1 MGALLLYILKSTICL
16 ILFYLGFKALL
27 SNDTFFRFNRWVL
40 LGGIGICMLLPVIKI
55 QTSEPLL
62 IQQPIIHLEKMI
74 AGEETVAIH
83 LPDNNS
89 GVDIT
94 PVTGPARMIDWGQI
108 IALLYWAGVVFCLM
122 TTLLSFRK
130 MFVLIRSGRK
140 LQQGRYTLIIVPS
153 CVSPFSWGRYIILSE
168 EDYEK
173 YPDEILTHEMM
184 HLKSHHS
191 IDLLFMECILWL
203 HWFNPAIWLLKRELK
218 DIHEYQADKGVL
230 TLGIDATKYQLLLV
244 KKAVGSSL
252 YTLANSFNH
261 SKIKKRITM
270 MLKGKSNNWA
280 RLKLLLLVPVGLIVL
295 NAFARPEV
303 NRQLETLVQSKDKE
317 TPPEE
322 QQDMRRFFK
331 MELEKYMRE
340 KMGITTPSD
349 EDKNNFLEKETNKQM
364 LLVNALGQI
373 LLNNKFTSYGDL
385 PEKLK
390 HIFETPS
397 ARAGKPVAFYSMID
411 RGVPSKA
418 LANILSIVNRAF
430 LKQQEKSGTSNVP
443 ILFYEDNA
451 HDKGQNGK
459 KYWINPN
466 YVYFSFN
473 GKKLSIEEFILLKEQ
488 AVRGATNRSEL
499 NDAKGEVIEVIPYF
513 KRKDG
518 NVVPNDAFYFELAAK
533 LDDSLTMS
541 SLDLHTEVQDDIST
555 DYPVLISY
563 RTASFESGVYEATL
577 SKKMENVKATAERIS
592 KGKEK
597 VEELTVLP
605 ANKDVPLSY
614 LEAVKQVLE
623 EKGLSCVIKNKV
635 PDGVK

>member
-40 LGGIGICMLLPVIKI
+40 LVGIATCMLLPAIKI

-74 AGEETVAIH
+74 AGEETVVTY
-83 LPDNNS
+83 LSDNNPE
-89 GVDIT
+89 VDMIPVVT
-94 PVTGPARMIDWGQI
+94 PAKMIDWGQI
-108 IALLYWAGVVFCLM
+108 IALLYWAGFIFCLM

-140 LQQGRYTLIIVPS
+140 LQQGRYTLILVPS

-173 YPDEILTHEMM
+173 HPDEILTHEMM

-230 TLGIDATKYQLLLV
+230 TQGVNATKYQLLLV

-322 QQDMRRFFK
+322 QQDMKSFFK
-331 MELEKYMRE
+331 TELDSYMKKVE
-340 KMGITTPSD
+340 PQTAFEPD
-349 EDKNNFLEKETNKQM
+349 EIIAFMKKNTEPKDLFI
-364 LLVNALGQI
+364 NAKGDV
-373 LLNNKFTSYGDL
+373 LLNNDFANYKEKEQFLGKLQDL
-385 PEKLK
+385 FEKSK
-390 HIFETPS
+390 
-397 ARAGKPVAFYSMID
+397 KPVS
-411 RGVPSKA
+411 
-418 LANILSIVNRAF
+418 
-430 LKQQEKSGTSNVP
+430 
-443 ILFYEDNA
+443 
-451 HDKGQNGK
+451 
-459 KYWINPN
+459 
-466 YVYFSFN
+466 
-473 GKKLSIEEFILLKEQ
+473 
-488 AVRGATNRSEL
+488 
-499 NDAKGEVIEVIPYF
+499 
-513 KRKDG
+513 
-518 NVVPNDAFYFELAAK
+518 FYFLIDINTPEEATEAVLHLVKEAFDKRQKVVGADKAPFLLFEDARNNKNFPGKGREKKQDVAYYTVDGKQVSPKAYEELKKNFKQIKPRKSDLVDIKGKVVEIHTYMK
-533 LDDSLTMS
+533 LEDGSTIPSPALYAEISEDDGTA
-541 SLDLHTEVQDDIST
+541 
-555 DYPVLISY
+555 YPVLISY

-592 KGKEK
+592 KEKEK

-623 EKGLSCVIKNKV
+623 GKGLSCTIKNKV
-635 PDGVK
+635 PDGIK

>member
-40 LGGIGICMLLPVIKI
+40 LVGIATCMLLPAIKI

-74 AGEETVAIH
+74 AGEETVVTY
-83 LPDNNS
+83 LSDNNPE
-89 GVDIT
+89 VDRT
-94 PVTGPARMIDWGQI
+94 PVATPAKMIDWGQI
-108 IALLYWAGVVFCLM
+108 IALLYWAGFIFCLL

-140 LQQGRYTLIIVPS
+140 LQQGRYTLILVPS

-230 TLGIDATKYQLLLV
+230 TQGIDATKYQLLLV

-322 QQDMRRFFK
+322 QQDMKSFFK
-331 MELEKYMRE
+331 TELDSYMKKVE
-340 KMGITTPSD
+340 PQTAFEPNEIIAFMK
-349 EDKNNFLEKETNKQM
+349 KNTEPKDLFI
-364 LLVNALGQI
+364 NAKGDV
-373 LLNNKFTSYGDL
+373 LLNNDFANYKEKEQFLGKLQDLFEKSKKPVSFYFLIDINTPEEATEAVLHLVKEAFDKRQKVVGADKAPFLLFEDARNNKNFPRKVSMAQSSKKGTVYIIQNKKVVGVINGDVADYKL
-385 PEKLK
+385 PDFSKDMVT
-390 HIFETPS
+390 IQP
-397 ARAGKPVAFYSMID
+397 AGKDVSSSRLNSVKDMIEKNGFSCQINTSVFKNGD
-411 RGVPSKA
+411 A
-418 LANILSIVNRAF
+418 LPPPPPPAPDVYVTFNY
-430 LKQQEKSGTSNVP
+430 K
-443 ILFYEDNA
+443 
-451 HDKGQNGK
+451 NGK
-459 KYWINPN
+459 KEQGLI
-466 YVYFSFN
+466 VYERYLKNTNEIDKRFN
-473 GKKLSIEEFILLKEQ
+473 SIY
-488 AVRGATNRSEL
+488 N
-499 NDAKGEVIEVIPYF
+499 
-513 KRKDG
+513 
-518 NVVPNDAFYFELAAK
+518 
-533 LDDSLTMS
+533 
-541 SLDLHTEVQDDIST
+541 DDISSVT
-555 DYPVLISY
+555 I
-563 RTASFESGVYEATL
+563 TVY
-577 SKKMENVKATAERIS
+577 KKA
-592 KGKEK
+592 
-597 VEELTVLP
+597 
-605 ANKDVPLSY
+605 
-614 LEAVKQVLE
+614 
-623 EKGLSCVIKNKV
+623 
-635 PDGVK
+635 PDGMLDGVEKYLKDKIKYDVEYIVKRE

>member
-40 LGGIGICMLLPVIKI
+40 LVGIATCMLLPAIKI

-74 AGEETVAIH
+74 AGEETVVTY
-83 LPDNNS
+83 LSDNNPE
-89 GVDIT
+89 VDMIPVVT
-94 PVTGPARMIDWGQI
+94 PAKMIDWGQI
-108 IALLYWAGVVFCLM
+108 IALLYWAGFIFCLM

-140 LQQGRYTLIIVPS
+140 LQQGRYTLILVPS

-173 YPDEILTHEMM
+173 HPDEILTHEMM

-230 TLGIDATKYQLLLV
+230 TQGIDATKYQLLLV

-322 QQDMRRFFK
+322 QQDMKSFFK
-331 MELEKYMRE
+331 TELDSYMKKVE
-340 KMGITTPSD
+340 PQTAFEPD
-349 EDKNNFLEKETNKQM
+349 EIIAFMKKNTEPKDLFI
-364 LLVNALGQI
+364 NAKGDV
-373 LLNNKFTSYGDL
+373 LLNNDFANYKEKEQFLGKLQDL
-385 PEKLK
+385 FEKSK
-390 HIFETPS
+390 
-397 ARAGKPVAFYSMID
+397 KPVS
-411 RGVPSKA
+411 
-418 LANILSIVNRAF
+418 
-430 LKQQEKSGTSNVP
+430 
-443 ILFYEDNA
+443 
-451 HDKGQNGK
+451 
-459 KYWINPN
+459 
-466 YVYFSFN
+466 
-473 GKKLSIEEFILLKEQ
+473 
-488 AVRGATNRSEL
+488 
-499 NDAKGEVIEVIPYF
+499 
-513 KRKDG
+513 
-518 NVVPNDAFYFELAAK
+518 FYFLIDINTPEEATEAVLHLVKEAFDKRQKVVGADKAPFLLFEDARNNKNFPGKGREKKQDVAYYTVDGKQVSPKAYEELKKNFKQIKPRKSDLVDIKGKVVEIHTYMK
-533 LDDSLTMS
+533 LEDGSTIPSPALYAEISEDDGTA
-541 SLDLHTEVQDDIST
+541 
-555 DYPVLISY
+555 YPVLISY

-592 KGKEK
+592 KEKEK

-623 EKGLSCVIKNKV
+623 GKGLSCTIKNKV
-635 PDGVK
+635 PGGIK

>member
-1 MGALLLYILKSTICL
+1 MGAVLLYILKSTICL

-40 LGGIGICMLLPVIKI
+40 LVGIATCMLLPAIKI

-74 AGEETVAIH
+74 AGEETVVTY
-83 LPDNNS
+83 LSDNNPE
-89 GVDIT
+89 VNMIPVVT
-94 PVTGPARMIDWGQI
+94 PAKMIDWGQI
-108 IALLYWAGVVFCLM
+108 IALLYWAGFIFCLM

-140 LQQGRYTLIIVPS
+140 LQQGRYTLILVPS

-230 TLGIDATKYQLLLV
+230 TQGVDATKYQLLLV

-322 QQDMRRFFK
+322 QQDMKSFFK
-331 MELEKYMRE
+331 MELDSYMKKVEPQTRFE
-340 KMGITTPSD
+340 PD
-349 EDKNNFLEKETNKQM
+349 EIIAFMKKNTEPKDLFI
-364 LLVNALGQI
+364 NAKGDV
-373 LLNNKFTSYGDL
+373 LLNNDFANYKEKEQFLGKLQDL
-385 PEKLK
+385 FEKSK
-390 HIFETPS
+390 
-397 ARAGKPVAFYSMID
+397 KPVSFYFLIDINTPEEATEAVLHLVKEAFD
-411 RGVPSKA
+411 KRQKVVGADKA
-418 LANILSIVNRAF
+418 PF
-430 LKQQEKSGTSNVP
+430 LLFEDARNNKNFPGKEQEKKQDVAYYTVDGKQVSPKAYEELKKNFKQIKPRKSDLVDIKGKVVEIHTYMKLEDGSTIP
-443 ILFYEDNA
+443 SPALYAEILE
-451 HDKGQNGK
+451 
-459 KYWINPN
+459 
-466 YVYFSFN
+466 
-473 GKKLSIEEFILLKEQ
+473 
-488 AVRGATNRSEL
+488 
-499 NDAKGEVIEVIPYF
+499 
-513 KRKDG
+513 
-518 NVVPNDAFYFELAAK
+518 
-533 LDDSLTMS
+533 DDSTA
-541 SLDLHTEVQDDIST
+541 
-555 DYPVLISY
+555 YPVLISY

>member
-40 LGGIGICMLLPVIKI
+40 LVGIATCMLLPAIKI

-74 AGEETVAIH
+74 AGEETVVTY
-83 LPDNNS
+83 LSDNNPE
-89 GVDIT
+89 VNMIPVVT
-94 PVTGPARMIDWGQI
+94 PAKMIDWGQI
-108 IALLYWAGVVFCLM
+108 IALLYWSGFIFCLM

-140 LQQGRYTLIIVPS
+140 LQQGRYTLILVPS

-173 YPDEILTHEMM
+173 HPDEILTHEMM

-230 TLGIDATKYQLLLV
+230 TQGVDATKYQLLLV

-322 QQDMRRFFK
+322 QQDMKSFFK
-331 MELEKYMRE
+331 TELDSYMKKVE
-340 KMGITTPSD
+340 PQTAFEPD
-349 EDKNNFLEKETNKQM
+349 EIIAFMKKNTEPKDLFI
-364 LLVNALGQI
+364 NAKGDV
-373 LLNNKFTSYGDL
+373 LLNNDFANYKEKEQFLGKLQDLFEKSKKPVSFYFLIDINTPEEATEAVLHLVKEAFDKRQKVVGADKAPFLLFEDARNNKNFPRKVSMAQSSKKGTVYIIQNKKVVGVINGDVADYKL
-385 PEKLK
+385 PDFSKDMVT
-390 HIFETPS
+390 IQP
-397 ARAGKPVAFYSMID
+397 AGKDVSSSRLNSVKDMIEKNGFSCQINTSVFKNGDALPPPPPPPSPDAYVAFNY
-411 RGVPSKA
+411 K
-418 LANILSIVNRAF
+418 
-430 LKQQEKSGTSNVP
+430 
-443 ILFYEDNA
+443 
-451 HDKGQNGK
+451 NG
-459 KYWINPN
+459 
-466 YVYFSFN
+466 
-473 GKKLSIEEFILLKEQ
+473 GKEQ
-488 AVRGATNRSEL
+488 GLIVYERYLKNTNEI
-499 NDAKGEVIEVIPYF
+499 D
-513 KRKDG
+513 KRF
-518 NVVPNDAFYFELAAK
+518 NSIYN
-533 LDDSLTMS
+533 
-541 SLDLHTEVQDDIST
+541 DDISSVT
-555 DYPVLISY
+555 I
-563 RTASFESGVYEATL
+563 TVY
-577 SKKMENVKATAERIS
+577 KKA
-592 KGKEK
+592 
-597 VEELTVLP
+597 
-605 ANKDVPLSY
+605 
-614 LEAVKQVLE
+614 
-623 EKGLSCVIKNKV
+623 
-635 PDGVK
+635 PDGMLDGVEKYLKDKIKYDVEYIVKRE

>member
-40 LGGIGICMLLPVIKI
+40 LVGIATCMLLPAIKI

-74 AGEETVAIH
+74 AGEETVVTY
-83 LPDNNS
+83 LSDNNPE
-89 GVDIT
+89 VNMIPVVT
-94 PVTGPARMIDWGQI
+94 PAKMIDWGQI
-108 IALLYWAGVVFCLM
+108 IALLYWAGFIFCLM

-140 LQQGRYTLIIVPS
+140 LQQGRYTLILVPS

-173 YPDEILTHEMM
+173 HPDEILTHEMM

-230 TLGIDATKYQLLLV
+230 TQGVDATKYQLLLV

-303 NRQLETLVQSKDKE
+303 SRQLETLVQSKDKE

-322 QQDMRRFFK
+322 QQDMKSFFK
-331 MELEKYMRE
+331 TELDSYMKKVE
-340 KMGITTPSD
+340 PQTAFEPD
-349 EDKNNFLEKETNKQM
+349 EIIAFMKKNTEPKDLFI
-364 LLVNALGQI
+364 NAKGDV
-373 LLNNKFTSYGDL
+373 LLNNDFANYKEKEQFLGKLQDLFEKSKKPVSFYFLIDINTPEEATEAVLHLVKEAFDKRQKVVGADKAPFLLFEDARNNKNFPRKVSMAQSSKKGTVYIIQNKKVVGVINGDVADYKL
-385 PEKLK
+385 PDFSKYMVT
-390 HIFETPS
+390 IQP
-397 ARAGKPVAFYSMID
+397 AGKDVSSSRLNSVKDMIEKNGFSCQINTSVFKNGDALPPPPPPPSPDAYVAFNY
-411 RGVPSKA
+411 K
-418 LANILSIVNRAF
+418 
-430 LKQQEKSGTSNVP
+430 
-443 ILFYEDNA
+443 
-451 HDKGQNGK
+451 NG
-459 KYWINPN
+459 
-466 YVYFSFN
+466 
-473 GKKLSIEEFILLKEQ
+473 GKEQ
-488 AVRGATNRSEL
+488 GLIVYERYLKNTNEI
-499 NDAKGEVIEVIPYF
+499 D
-513 KRKDG
+513 KRF
-518 NVVPNDAFYFELAAK
+518 NSIYN
-533 LDDSLTMS
+533 
-541 SLDLHTEVQDDIST
+541 DDISSVT
-555 DYPVLISY
+555 I
-563 RTASFESGVYEATL
+563 TVY
-577 SKKMENVKATAERIS
+577 KKA
-592 KGKEK
+592 
-597 VEELTVLP
+597 
-605 ANKDVPLSY
+605 
-614 LEAVKQVLE
+614 
-623 EKGLSCVIKNKV
+623 
-635 PDGVK
+635 PDGMLDGVEKYLKDKIKYDVEYIVKRE

>member
-1 MGALLLYILKSTICL
+1 
-16 ILFYLGFKALL
+16 
-27 SNDTFFRFNRWVL
+27 
-40 LGGIGICMLLPVIKI
+40 
-55 QTSEPLL
+55 
-62 IQQPIIHLEKMI
+62 
-74 AGEETVAIH
+74 
-83 LPDNNS
+83 
-89 GVDIT
+89 
-94 PVTGPARMIDWGQI
+94 
-108 IALLYWAGVVFCLM
+108 
-122 TTLLSFRK
+122 
-130 MFVLIRSGRK
+130 
-140 LQQGRYTLIIVPS
+140 
-153 CVSPFSWGRYIILSE
+153 
-168 EDYEK
+168 
-173 YPDEILTHEMM
+173 
-184 HLKSHHS
+184 
-191 IDLLFMECILWL
+191 
-203 HWFNPAIWLLKRELK
+203 
-218 DIHEYQADKGVL
+218 
-230 TLGIDATKYQLLLV
+230 
-244 KKAVGSSL
+244 
-252 YTLANSFNH
+252 
-261 SKIKKRITM
+261 M

>member
-40 LGGIGICMLLPVIKI
+40 LVGIATCMLLPAIKI

-74 AGEETVAIH
+74 AGEETVVTY
-83 LPDNNS
+83 LSDNNPE
-89 GVDIT
+89 VNMIPVVT
-94 PVTGPARMIDWGQI
+94 PAKMIDWGQI
-108 IALLYWAGVVFCLM
+108 IALLYWAGFIFCLM

-140 LQQGRYTLIIVPS
+140 LQQGRYTLILVPS

-173 YPDEILTHEMM
+173 HPDEILTHEMM

-230 TLGIDATKYQLLLV
+230 TQGVDATKYQLLLV

-295 NAFARPEV
+295 NAFARPEG

-322 QQDMRRFFK
+322 QQDMKSFFK
-331 MELEKYMRE
+331 TELDSYMKKVE
-340 KMGITTPSD
+340 PQTAFEPD
-349 EDKNNFLEKETNKQM
+349 EIIAFMKKNTEPKDLFI
-364 LLVNALGQI
+364 NAKGDV
-373 LLNNKFTSYGDL
+373 LLNNDFANYKEKEQFLGKLQDLFEKSKKPVSFYFLIDINTPEEATEAVLHLVKEAFDKRQKVVGADKAPFLLFEDARNNKNFPRKVSMAKKKKKGTVYIIQNKKVVGVINGDVADYKL
-385 PEKLK
+385 PDFSKDMVT
-390 HIFETPS
+390 IQP
-397 ARAGKPVAFYSMID
+397 AGKDVSSSRLNSVKDMIEKNGFSCQINTSVFKNGDALPPPPPPPSPDAYVAFNY
-411 RGVPSKA
+411 K
-418 LANILSIVNRAF
+418 
-430 LKQQEKSGTSNVP
+430 
-443 ILFYEDNA
+443 
-451 HDKGQNGK
+451 NG
-459 KYWINPN
+459 
-466 YVYFSFN
+466 
-473 GKKLSIEEFILLKEQ
+473 GKEQ
-488 AVRGATNRSEL
+488 GLIVYERYLKNTNEI
-499 NDAKGEVIEVIPYF
+499 D
-513 KRKDG
+513 KRF
-518 NVVPNDAFYFELAAK
+518 NSIYN
-533 LDDSLTMS
+533 
-541 SLDLHTEVQDDIST
+541 DDISSVT
-555 DYPVLISY
+555 I
-563 RTASFESGVYEATL
+563 TVY
-577 SKKMENVKATAERIS
+577 KKA
-592 KGKEK
+592 
-597 VEELTVLP
+597 
-605 ANKDVPLSY
+605 
-614 LEAVKQVLE
+614 
-623 EKGLSCVIKNKV
+623 
-635 PDGVK
+635 PDGMLDGVEKYLKDKIKYDVEYIVKRE

>member
-40 LGGIGICMLLPVIKI
+40 LVGIATCMLLPAIKI

-74 AGEETVAIH
+74 AGEETVVTY
-83 LPDNNS
+83 LSDNNPE
-89 GVDIT
+89 VNMIPVVT
-94 PVTGPARMIDWGQI
+94 PAKMIDWGQI
-108 IALLYWAGVVFCLM
+108 IALLYWAGFIFCLM

-140 LQQGRYTLIIVPS
+140 LQQGRYTLILVPS

-173 YPDEILTHEMM
+173 HPDEILTHEMM

-230 TLGIDATKYQLLLV
+230 TQGIDATKYQLLLV

-322 QQDMRRFFK
+322 QQDMKSFFK
-331 MELEKYMRE
+331 TELDSYMKKVE
-340 KMGITTPSD
+340 PQTAFEPD
-349 EDKNNFLEKETNKQM
+349 EIIAFMKKNTEPKDLFI
-364 LLVNALGQI
+364 NAKGDV
-373 LLNNKFTSYGDL
+373 LLNNDFANYKEKEQFLGKLQDL
-385 PEKLK
+385 FEKSK
-390 HIFETPS
+390 
-397 ARAGKPVAFYSMID
+397 KPVS
-411 RGVPSKA
+411 
-418 LANILSIVNRAF
+418 
-430 LKQQEKSGTSNVP
+430 
-443 ILFYEDNA
+443 
-451 HDKGQNGK
+451 
-459 KYWINPN
+459 
-466 YVYFSFN
+466 
-473 GKKLSIEEFILLKEQ
+473 
-488 AVRGATNRSEL
+488 
-499 NDAKGEVIEVIPYF
+499 
-513 KRKDG
+513 
-518 NVVPNDAFYFELAAK
+518 FYFLIDINTPEETTEAVLHLVKEAFDKRQKVVGADKAPFLLFEDARNNKNFPGKGREKKQDVAYYTVDGKQVSPKAYEELKKNFKQIKPRKSDLVDIKGKVVEIHTYMK
-533 LDDSLTMS
+533 LEDGSTIPSPALYAEISEDDGTA
-541 SLDLHTEVQDDIST
+541 
-555 DYPVLISY
+555 YPVLISY

-592 KGKEK
+592 KEKEK
-597 VEELTVLP
+597 VEVLTVLP

-623 EKGLSCVIKNKV
+623 GKGLSCTIKNKV
-635 PDGVK
+635 PGGIK

>member
-40 LGGIGICMLLPVIKI
+40 LVGIATCMLLPAIKI

-74 AGEETVAIH
+74 AGEETVVTY
-83 LPDNNS
+83 LSDNNPE
-89 GVDIT
+89 VNMIPVVT
-94 PVTGPARMIDWGQI
+94 PAKMIDWGQI
-108 IALLYWAGVVFCLM
+108 IALLYWAGFIFCLM

-140 LQQGRYTLIIVPS
+140 LQQGRYTLILVPS

-173 YPDEILTHEMM
+173 HPDEILTHEMM

-230 TLGIDATKYQLLLV
+230 TQGVDATKYQLLLV

-322 QQDMRRFFK
+322 QQDMKSFFK
-331 MELEKYMRE
+331 TELDSYMKKVE
-340 KMGITTPSD
+340 PQTAFEPD
-349 EDKNNFLEKETNKQM
+349 EIIAFMKKNTEPKDLFI
-364 LLVNALGQI
+364 NAKGDV
-373 LLNNKFTSYGDL
+373 LLNNDFANYKEKEQFLGKLQDLFEKSKKPVSFYFLIDINTPEEATEAVLHLVKEAFDKRQKVVGADKAPFLLFEDARNNKNFPRKVSMAQSSKKGTVYIIQNKKVVGVINGDVADYKL
-385 PEKLK
+385 PDFSKDMVT
-390 HIFETPS
+390 IQP
-397 ARAGKPVAFYSMID
+397 AGKDVSSSRLNSVKDMI
-411 RGVPSKA
+411 
-418 LANILSIVNRAF
+418 
-430 LKQQEKSGTSNVP
+430 EK
-443 ILFYEDNA
+443 
-451 HDKGQNGK
+451 NG
-459 KYWINPN
+459 
-466 YVYFSFN
+466 FSCQ
-473 GKKLSIEEFILLKEQ
+473 I
-488 AVRGATNRSEL
+488 NRSEERRV
-499 NDAKGEVIEVIPYF
+499 GERV
-513 KRKDG
+513 
-518 NVVPNDAFYFELAAK
+518 
-533 LDDSLTMS
+533 
-541 SLDLHTEVQDDIST
+541 
-555 DYPVLISY
+555 
-563 RTASFESGVYEATL
+563 
-577 SKKMENVKATAERIS
+577 
-592 KGKEK
+592 
-597 VEELTVLP
+597 
-605 ANKDVPLSY
+605 
-614 LEAVKQVLE
+614 
-623 EKGLSCVIKNKV
+623 
-635 PDGVK
+635 

>member
-40 LGGIGICMLLPVIKI
+40 LVGIATCMLLPAIKI

-74 AGEETVAIH
+74 AGEETVVTY
-83 LPDNNS
+83 LSDNNPE
-89 GVDIT
+89 VDMT
-94 PVTGPARMIDWGQI
+94 PVVTPAKMIDWGQI
-108 IALLYWAGVVFCLM
+108 IALLYWAGFIFCLM

-130 MFVLIRSGRK
+130 MFVLIWSGRK
-140 LQQGRYTLIIVPS
+140 LQQGRYTLILVPS

-173 YPDEILTHEMM
+173 HPDEILTHEMM

-230 TLGIDATKYQLLLV
+230 TQGVDATKYQLLLV

-252 YTLANSFNH
+252 YTLANSFNR

-322 QQDMRRFFK
+322 QQDMKSFFK
-331 MELEKYMRE
+331 TELDSYMKKVE
-340 KMGITTPSD
+340 PQTAFEPD
-349 EDKNNFLEKETNKQM
+349 EIIAFMKKNTEPKDLFI
-364 LLVNALGQI
+364 NAKGDV
-373 LLNNKFTSYGDL
+373 LLNNDFANYKEKEQFLGKLQDL
-385 PEKLK
+385 FEKSK
-390 HIFETPS
+390 
-397 ARAGKPVAFYSMID
+397 KPVS
-411 RGVPSKA
+411 
-418 LANILSIVNRAF
+418 
-430 LKQQEKSGTSNVP
+430 
-443 ILFYEDNA
+443 
-451 HDKGQNGK
+451 
-459 KYWINPN
+459 
-466 YVYFSFN
+466 
-473 GKKLSIEEFILLKEQ
+473 
-488 AVRGATNRSEL
+488 
-499 NDAKGEVIEVIPYF
+499 
-513 KRKDG
+513 
-518 NVVPNDAFYFELAAK
+518 FYFLIDINTPEEATEAVLHLVKEAFDKRQKVVGADKAPFLLFEDARNNKNFLGKGREKKQDVAYYTVDGKQVSPKAYEELKKNFKQIKPRKSDLVDIKGKVVEIHTYMK
-533 LDDSLTMS
+533 LEDGSTIPSPALYAEISEDDGTA
-541 SLDLHTEVQDDIST
+541 
-555 DYPVLISY
+555 YPVLISY

-592 KGKEK
+592 KEKEK
-597 VEELTVLP
+597 VEVLTVLP

-623 EKGLSCVIKNKV
+623 GKGLSCTIKNKV
-635 PDGVK
+635 PDGIK

>member
-40 LGGIGICMLLPVIKI
+40 LVGIATCMLLPAIKI

-74 AGEETVAIH
+74 AGEETVVTY
-83 LPDNNS
+83 LSDNNPE
-89 GVDIT
+89 VNMIPVVT
-94 PVTGPARMIDWGQI
+94 PAKMIDWGQI
-108 IALLYWAGVVFCLM
+108 IALLYWAGFIFCLM

-140 LQQGRYTLIIVPS
+140 LQQGRYTLILVPS

-230 TLGIDATKYQLLLV
+230 TLGVDATKYQLLLV

-322 QQDMRRFFK
+322 QQDMKSFFK
-331 MELEKYMRE
+331 TELDSYMKKVE
-340 KMGITTPSD
+340 PQTAFEPD
-349 EDKNNFLEKETNKQM
+349 EIIAFMKKNTEPKDLFI
-364 LLVNALGQI
+364 NAKGDV
-373 LLNNKFTSYGDL
+373 LLNNDFANYKEKEQFLGKLQDLFEKSKKPVSFYFLIDINTPEEATEAVLHLVKEAFDKRQKVVGADKAPFLLFEDARNNKNFPRKVSMAQSSKKGTVYIIQNKKVVGVINGDVADYKL
-385 PEKLK
+385 PDFSKDMVT
-390 HIFETPS
+390 IQP
-397 ARAGKPVAFYSMID
+397 AGKDVSSSRLNSVKDMIEKNGFSCQINTSVFKNGDALPPPPPPPPSPDAYVAFNY
-411 RGVPSKA
+411 K
-418 LANILSIVNRAF
+418 
-430 LKQQEKSGTSNVP
+430 
-443 ILFYEDNA
+443 
-451 HDKGQNGK
+451 NG
-459 KYWINPN
+459 
-466 YVYFSFN
+466 
-473 GKKLSIEEFILLKEQ
+473 GKEQ
-488 AVRGATNRSEL
+488 GLIVYERYLKNTNEI
-499 NDAKGEVIEVIPYF
+499 D
-513 KRKDG
+513 KRF
-518 NVVPNDAFYFELAAK
+518 NSIYN
-533 LDDSLTMS
+533 
-541 SLDLHTEVQDDIST
+541 DDISSVT
-555 DYPVLISY
+555 I
-563 RTASFESGVYEATL
+563 TVY
-577 SKKMENVKATAERIS
+577 KKA
-592 KGKEK
+592 
-597 VEELTVLP
+597 
-605 ANKDVPLSY
+605 
-614 LEAVKQVLE
+614 
-623 EKGLSCVIKNKV
+623 
-635 PDGVK
+635 PDGMLDGVEKYLKDKIKYDVEYIVKRE

>member
-40 LGGIGICMLLPVIKI
+40 LVGIATCMLLPAIKI

-74 AGEETVAIH
+74 AGEETVVTY
-83 LPDNNS
+83 LSDNNPE
-89 GVDIT
+89 VDRAPVAT
-94 PVTGPARMIDWGQI
+94 PAKMIDWGQI
-108 IALLYWAGVVFCLM
+108 IALLYWAGFIFCLM

-322 QQDMRRFFK
+322 QQDMKSFFK
-331 MELEKYMRE
+331 TELDSYMKKVEPQTRFE
-340 KMGITTPSD
+340 PD
-349 EDKNNFLEKETNKQM
+349 EIIAFMKKNTEPKDLFI
-364 LLVNALGQI
+364 NAKGDV
-373 LLNNKFTSYGDL
+373 LLNNDFANYKEKEQFLTKLQDL
-385 PEKLK
+385 FEKSK
-390 HIFETPS
+390 
-397 ARAGKPVAFYSMID
+397 KPVSFYFLIDINTPEEATEAVLHLVKEAFD
-411 RGVPSKA
+411 KRQKVVGVDKA
-418 LANILSIVNRAF
+418 PF
-430 LKQQEKSGTSNVP
+430 LLFEDARNNKNFPGKEQEKKQDVAYYTVDGKQVSPKAYEELKKNFKQIKPRKSDLVDIKGKVVEIHTYMKLEDGSTIP
-443 ILFYEDNA
+443 SPALYAEILE
-451 HDKGQNGK
+451 
-459 KYWINPN
+459 
-466 YVYFSFN
+466 
-473 GKKLSIEEFILLKEQ
+473 
-488 AVRGATNRSEL
+488 
-499 NDAKGEVIEVIPYF
+499 
-513 KRKDG
+513 
-518 NVVPNDAFYFELAAK
+518 
-533 LDDSLTMS
+533 DDSTA
-541 SLDLHTEVQDDIST
+541 
-555 DYPVLISY
+555 YPVLISY

>member
-40 LGGIGICMLLPVIKI
+40 LVGIATCMLLPAIKI

-74 AGEETVAIH
+74 AGEETVVTY
-83 LPDNNS
+83 LSDNNPE
-89 GVDIT
+89 VNMIPVVT
-94 PVTGPARMIDWGQI
+94 PAKMIDWGQI
-108 IALLYWAGVVFCLM
+108 IALLYWAGFIFCLM

-130 MFVLIRSGRK
+130 MFVLIWSGRK
-140 LQQGRYTLIIVPS
+140 LQQGRYTLILVPS

-173 YPDEILTHEMM
+173 HPDEILTHEMM

-230 TLGIDATKYQLLLV
+230 TQGVDATKYQLLLV

-295 NAFARPEV
+295 NALARPEV

-322 QQDMRRFFK
+322 QQDMKSFFK
-331 MELEKYMRE
+331 TELESYIKKVDPQTRFE
-340 KMGITTPSD
+340 PD
-349 EDKNNFLEKETNKQM
+349 EIIAFMKKNTEPKDLFI
-364 LLVNALGQI
+364 NAKGDV
-373 LLNNKFTSYGDL
+373 LLNNDFANYKEKEQFLGKLQDLFEKSKKPVSFYFLIDINTPEEATEAVLHLVKEAFDKRQKVVGADKAPFLLFEDARNNKNFPGKVSMAQSSKKGTVYIIQNKKVVGVINGDVADYKL
-385 PEKLK
+385 PDFSKDMVT
-390 HIFETPS
+390 IQP
-397 ARAGKPVAFYSMID
+397 AGKDVSSSRLNSVKDMIEKNGFSCQINTSVFKNGDALPPPPPPSPDAYVAFNY
-411 RGVPSKA
+411 K
-418 LANILSIVNRAF
+418 
-430 LKQQEKSGTSNVP
+430 
-443 ILFYEDNA
+443 
-451 HDKGQNGK
+451 NG
-459 KYWINPN
+459 
-466 YVYFSFN
+466 
-473 GKKLSIEEFILLKEQ
+473 GKEQ
-488 AVRGATNRSEL
+488 GLIVYERYLKNTNEI
-499 NDAKGEVIEVIPYF
+499 D
-513 KRKDG
+513 KRF
-518 NVVPNDAFYFELAAK
+518 NSIYN
-533 LDDSLTMS
+533 
-541 SLDLHTEVQDDIST
+541 DDISSVT
-555 DYPVLISY
+555 I
-563 RTASFESGVYEATL
+563 TVY
-577 SKKMENVKATAERIS
+577 KKA
-592 KGKEK
+592 
-597 VEELTVLP
+597 
-605 ANKDVPLSY
+605 
-614 LEAVKQVLE
+614 
-623 EKGLSCVIKNKV
+623 
-635 PDGVK
+635 PDGMLDGVEKYLKDKIKYDVEYIVKRE

>member
-40 LGGIGICMLLPVIKI
+40 LVGIATCMLLPAIKI

-74 AGEETVAIH
+74 AGEETVVTY
-83 LPDNNS
+83 LSDNNPE
-89 GVDIT
+89 VDMIPVVT
-94 PVTGPARMIDWGQI
+94 PAKMIDWGQI
-108 IALLYWAGVVFCLM
+108 IALLYWAGFIFCLM

-140 LQQGRYTLIIVPS
+140 LQQGRYTLILVPS

-191 IDLLFMECILWL
+191 IDLLFVECILWL

-230 TLGIDATKYQLLLV
+230 TQGVDATKYQLLLV

-261 SKIKKRITM
+261 SKLKKRITM

-322 QQDMRRFFK
+322 QQDMKSFFK
-331 MELEKYMRE
+331 TELDSYMKKVE
-340 KMGITTPSD
+340 PQTAFEPD
-349 EDKNNFLEKETNKQM
+349 EIIAFMKKNTEPKDLFI
-364 LLVNALGQI
+364 NAKGDV
-373 LLNNKFTSYGDL
+373 LLNNDFANYKEKEQFLGKLQDLFEKSKKPVSFYFLIDINTPEEATEAVLHLVKEAFDKRQKVVGADKAPFLLFEDARNNKNFPRKVSMAQSSKKGTVYIIQNKKVVGVINGDVADYKL
-385 PEKLK
+385 PDFSKDMVT
-390 HIFETPS
+390 IQP
-397 ARAGKPVAFYSMID
+397 AGKDVSSSRLNSVKDMIEKNGFSCQINTSVFKNGDALPPPPPPSPDAYVAFNY
-411 RGVPSKA
+411 K
-418 LANILSIVNRAF
+418 
-430 LKQQEKSGTSNVP
+430 
-443 ILFYEDNA
+443 
-451 HDKGQNGK
+451 NG
-459 KYWINPN
+459 
-466 YVYFSFN
+466 
-473 GKKLSIEEFILLKEQ
+473 GKEQ
-488 AVRGATNRSEL
+488 GLIVYERYLKNTNEI
-499 NDAKGEVIEVIPYF
+499 D
-513 KRKDG
+513 KRF
-518 NVVPNDAFYFELAAK
+518 NSIYN
-533 LDDSLTMS
+533 
-541 SLDLHTEVQDDIST
+541 DDISSVT
-555 DYPVLISY
+555 I
-563 RTASFESGVYEATL
+563 TVY
-577 SKKMENVKATAERIS
+577 KKA
-592 KGKEK
+592 
-597 VEELTVLP
+597 
-605 ANKDVPLSY
+605 
-614 LEAVKQVLE
+614 
-623 EKGLSCVIKNKV
+623 
-635 PDGVK
+635 PDGMLDGVEKYLKDKIKYDVEYIVKRE

>member
-40 LGGIGICMLLPVIKI
+40 LVGIATCMLLPAIKI

-74 AGEETVAIH
+74 AGEETVVTY
-83 LPDNNS
+83 LSDNNPE
-89 GVDIT
+89 VNMIPVVT
-94 PVTGPARMIDWGQI
+94 PAKMIDWGQI
-108 IALLYWAGVVFCLM
+108 IALLYWAGFIFCLM

-130 MFVLIRSGRK
+130 MFVLIRSSRK
-140 LQQGRYTLIIVPS
+140 LQQGRYTLILVPS

-173 YPDEILTHEMM
+173 HPDEILTHEMM

-191 IDLLFMECILWL
+191 IDLLFVECILWL

-230 TLGIDATKYQLLLV
+230 TQGVDATKYQLLLV

-322 QQDMRRFFK
+322 QQDMKSFFK
-331 MELEKYMRE
+331 TELESYIKKVDPQTRFE
-340 KMGITTPSD
+340 PD
-349 EDKNNFLEKETNKQM
+349 EIIAFMKKNTEPKDLFI
-364 LLVNALGQI
+364 NAKGDV
-373 LLNNKFTSYGDL
+373 LLNNDFANYKEKEQFLGKLQDLFEKSKKPVSFYFLIDINTPEEATEAVLHLVKEAFDKRQKVVGADKAPFLLFEDARNNKNFPGKVSMAQSSKKGTVYIIQNKKVVGVINGDVADYKL
-385 PEKLK
+385 PDFSKDMVT
-390 HIFETPS
+390 IQP
-397 ARAGKPVAFYSMID
+397 AGKDVSSSRLNSVKDMIEKNGFSCQINTSVFKNGDALPPPPPPPSPDAYVAFNY
-411 RGVPSKA
+411 K
-418 LANILSIVNRAF
+418 
-430 LKQQEKSGTSNVP
+430 
-443 ILFYEDNA
+443 
-451 HDKGQNGK
+451 NG
-459 KYWINPN
+459 
-466 YVYFSFN
+466 
-473 GKKLSIEEFILLKEQ
+473 GKEQ
-488 AVRGATNRSEL
+488 GLIVYERYLKNTNEI
-499 NDAKGEVIEVIPYF
+499 D
-513 KRKDG
+513 KRF
-518 NVVPNDAFYFELAAK
+518 NSIYN
-533 LDDSLTMS
+533 
-541 SLDLHTEVQDDIST
+541 DDISSVT
-555 DYPVLISY
+555 I
-563 RTASFESGVYEATL
+563 TVY
-577 SKKMENVKATAERIS
+577 KKA
-592 KGKEK
+592 
-597 VEELTVLP
+597 
-605 ANKDVPLSY
+605 
-614 LEAVKQVLE
+614 
-623 EKGLSCVIKNKV
+623 
-635 PDGVK
+635 PDGMLDGVEKYLKDKIKYDVEYIVKRE

>member
-40 LGGIGICMLLPVIKI
+40 LVGIATCMLLPAIKI

-74 AGEETVAIH
+74 AGEETVVTY
-83 LPDNNS
+83 LSDNNPE
-89 GVDIT
+89 VDRT
-94 PVTGPARMIDWGQI
+94 PVATPAKMIDWGQI
-108 IALLYWAGVVFCLM
+108 IALLYWAGFIFCLL

-140 LQQGRYTLIIVPS
+140 LQQGRYTLILVPS

-230 TLGIDATKYQLLLV
+230 TQGIDATKYQLLLV

-322 QQDMRRFFK
+322 QQDMKSFFK
-331 MELEKYMRE
+331 TELDSYMKKVE
-340 KMGITTPSD
+340 PQTAFEPD
-349 EDKNNFLEKETNKQM
+349 EIIAFMKKNTEPKDLFI
-364 LLVNALGQI
+364 NAKGDV
-373 LLNNKFTSYGDL
+373 LLNNDFANYKEKEQFLGKLQDLFEKSKKPVSFYFLIDINTPEEATEAVLHLVKEAFDKRQKVVGADKAPFLLFEDARNNKNFPRKVSMAQSSKKGTVYIIQNKKVVGVINGDVADYKL
-385 PEKLK
+385 PDFSKDMV
-390 HIFETPS
+390 IIQP
-397 ARAGKPVAFYSMID
+397 AGKDVSSSRLNSVKDMIEKNGFSCQINTSVFKNGD
-411 RGVPSKA
+411 A
-418 LANILSIVNRAF
+418 LPPPPPPAPDVYVTFNY
-430 LKQQEKSGTSNVP
+430 K
-443 ILFYEDNA
+443 
-451 HDKGQNGK
+451 NGK
-459 KYWINPN
+459 KEQGLI
-466 YVYFSFN
+466 VYERYLKNTNEIDKRFN
-473 GKKLSIEEFILLKEQ
+473 SIY
-488 AVRGATNRSEL
+488 N
-499 NDAKGEVIEVIPYF
+499 
-513 KRKDG
+513 
-518 NVVPNDAFYFELAAK
+518 
-533 LDDSLTMS
+533 
-541 SLDLHTEVQDDIST
+541 DDISSVT
-555 DYPVLISY
+555 I
-563 RTASFESGVYEATL
+563 TVY
-577 SKKMENVKATAERIS
+577 KKA
-592 KGKEK
+592 
-597 VEELTVLP
+597 
-605 ANKDVPLSY
+605 
-614 LEAVKQVLE
+614 
-623 EKGLSCVIKNKV
+623 
-635 PDGVK
+635 PDGMLDGVEKYLKDKIKYDVEYIVKRE

>member
-40 LGGIGICMLLPVIKI
+40 LVGIATCMLLPAIKI

-74 AGEETVAIH
+74 AGEETVVTY
-83 LPDNNS
+83 LSDNNPE
-89 GVDIT
+89 VNMIPVVT
-94 PVTGPARMIDWGQI
+94 PAKMIDWGQI
-108 IALLYWAGVVFCLM
+108 IALLYWAGFIFCLM

-140 LQQGRYTLIIVPS
+140 LQQGRYTLILVPS

-173 YPDEILTHEMM
+173 HPDEILTHEMM

-230 TLGIDATKYQLLLV
+230 TQGVDATKYQLLLV

-322 QQDMRRFFK
+322 QQDMKSFFK
-331 MELEKYMRE
+331 TELDSYMKKVE
-340 KMGITTPSD
+340 PQTAFEPD
-349 EDKNNFLEKETNKQM
+349 EIIAFMKKNTEPKDLFI
-364 LLVNALGQI
+364 NAKGDV
-373 LLNNKFTSYGDL
+373 LLNNDFANYKEKEQFLGKLQDLFEKSKKPVSFYFLIDINTPEEATEAVLHLVKEAFDKRQKVVGADKAPFLLFEDARNNKNFPRKVSMAQSSKKGTVYIIQNKKVVGVINGDVADYKL
-385 PEKLK
+385 PDFSKDMVT
-390 HIFETPS
+390 IQP
-397 ARAGKPVAFYSMID
+397 AGKDVSSSRLNSVKDMIEKNGFSCQINTSVFKNGDALPPPPPPSPDAYVAFNY
-411 RGVPSKA
+411 K
-418 LANILSIVNRAF
+418 
-430 LKQQEKSGTSNVP
+430 
-443 ILFYEDNA
+443 
-451 HDKGQNGK
+451 NG
-459 KYWINPN
+459 
-466 YVYFSFN
+466 
-473 GKKLSIEEFILLKEQ
+473 GKEQ
-488 AVRGATNRSEL
+488 GLIVYERYLKNTNEI
-499 NDAKGEVIEVIPYF
+499 D
-513 KRKDG
+513 KRF
-518 NVVPNDAFYFELAAK
+518 NSIYN
-533 LDDSLTMS
+533 
-541 SLDLHTEVQDDIST
+541 DDISSVT
-555 DYPVLISY
+555 I
-563 RTASFESGVYEATL
+563 TVY
-577 SKKMENVKATAERIS
+577 KKA
-592 KGKEK
+592 
-597 VEELTVLP
+597 
-605 ANKDVPLSY
+605 
-614 LEAVKQVLE
+614 
-623 EKGLSCVIKNKV
+623 
-635 PDGVK
+635 PDGMLDGVEKYLKDKIKYDVEYIVKRE

>member
-40 LGGIGICMLLPVIKI
+40 LVGIATCMLLPAIKI

-74 AGEETVAIH
+74 AGEETVVTY
-83 LPDNNS
+83 LSDNTPE
-89 GVDIT
+89 VDRT
-94 PVTGPARMIDWGQI
+94 PVVTPAKMIDWGQI
-108 IALLYWAGVVFCLM
+108 IALLYWAGFIFCLL

-153 CVSPFSWGRYIILSE
+153 CVSPFSWGRYIIISE

-230 TLGIDATKYQLLLV
+230 TQGVDATKYQLLLV

-280 RLKLLLLVPVGLIVL
+280 QLKLLLLVPVGLIVL

-322 QQDMRRFFK
+322 QQDMKSFFK
-331 MELEKYMRE
+331 TELDSYMKKVE
-340 KMGITTPSD
+340 PQTAFEPD
-349 EDKNNFLEKETNKQM
+349 EIIAFMKKNTEPKDLFI
-364 LLVNALGQI
+364 NAKGDV
-373 LLNNKFTSYGDL
+373 LLNNDFANYKEKEQFLGKLQDL
-385 PEKLK
+385 FEKSK
-390 HIFETPS
+390 
-397 ARAGKPVAFYSMID
+397 KPVSFYFLIDINTPEEATEAVLHLVKEAFD
-411 RGVPSKA
+411 KRQKVVGADKA
-418 LANILSIVNRAF
+418 PF
-430 LKQQEKSGTSNVP
+430 LLFEDARNNKNFPGKGQEKKQDVAYYTVDGKQVS
-443 ILFYEDNA
+443 LKAYEELKKNFKQIKPRKSDLV
-451 HDKGQNGK
+451 DIKGK
-459 KYWINPN
+459 VVEIHTYM
-466 YVYFSFN
+466 
-473 GKKLSIEEFILLKEQ
+473 KLEDGSTIPSPALYAEI
-488 AVRGATNRSEL
+488 SE
-499 NDAKGEVIEVIPYF
+499 
-513 KRKDG
+513 
-518 NVVPNDAFYFELAAK
+518 
-533 LDDSLTMS
+533 DDSTA
-541 SLDLHTEVQDDIST
+541 
-555 DYPVLISY
+555 YPVLISY

-623 EKGLSCVIKNKV
+623 GKGLSCTIKNKV
-635 PDGVK
+635 PDGIK

>member
-40 LGGIGICMLLPVIKI
+40 LVGIATCMLLPAIKI

-74 AGEETVAIH
+74 AGEETVVTY
-83 LPDNNS
+83 LSDNNPE
-89 GVDIT
+89 VNMIPVVT
-94 PVTGPARMIDWGQI
+94 PAKMIDWGQI
-108 IALLYWAGVVFCLM
+108 IALLYWAGFIFCLM

-140 LQQGRYTLIIVPS
+140 LQQGRYTLILVPS

-173 YPDEILTHEMM
+173 HPDEILTHEMM

-218 DIHEYQADKGVL
+218 DLHEYQADNGVL
-230 TLGIDATKYQLLLV
+230 TQGVDATKYQLLLV

-322 QQDMRRFFK
+322 QQDMKSFFK
-331 MELEKYMRE
+331 TELDSYMKKVE
-340 KMGITTPSD
+340 PQTAFEPD
-349 EDKNNFLEKETNKQM
+349 EIIAFMKKNTEPKDLFI
-364 LLVNALGQI
+364 NAKGDV
-373 LLNNKFTSYGDL
+373 LLNNDFANYKEKEQFLGKLQDLFEKSKKPVSFYFLIDINTPEEATEAVLHLVKEAFDKRQKVVGADKAPFLLFEDARNNKNFPRKVSMAQSSKKGTVYIIQNKKVVGVINGDVADYKL
-385 PEKLK
+385 PDFSKDMVT
-390 HIFETPS
+390 IQP
-397 ARAGKPVAFYSMID
+397 AGKDVSSSRLNSVKDMIEKNGFSCQINTSVFKNGDALPPPPPPPSPDAYVAFNY
-411 RGVPSKA
+411 K
-418 LANILSIVNRAF
+418 
-430 LKQQEKSGTSNVP
+430 
-443 ILFYEDNA
+443 
-451 HDKGQNGK
+451 NG
-459 KYWINPN
+459 
-466 YVYFSFN
+466 
-473 GKKLSIEEFILLKEQ
+473 GKEQ
-488 AVRGATNRSEL
+488 GLIVYERYLKNTNEI
-499 NDAKGEVIEVIPYF
+499 D
-513 KRKDG
+513 KRF
-518 NVVPNDAFYFELAAK
+518 NSIYN
-533 LDDSLTMS
+533 
-541 SLDLHTEVQDDIST
+541 DDISSVT
-555 DYPVLISY
+555 I
-563 RTASFESGVYEATL
+563 TVY
-577 SKKMENVKATAERIS
+577 KKA
-592 KGKEK
+592 
-597 VEELTVLP
+597 
-605 ANKDVPLSY
+605 
-614 LEAVKQVLE
+614 
-623 EKGLSCVIKNKV
+623 
-635 PDGVK
+635 PDGMLDGVEKYLKDKIKYDVEYIVKRE

>member
-40 LGGIGICMLLPVIKI
+40 LVGIATCMLLPAIKI

-74 AGEETVAIH
+74 AGEETVVTY
-83 LPDNNS
+83 LSDNNPE
-89 GVDIT
+89 VNMIPVVT
-94 PVTGPARMIDWGQI
+94 PAKMIDWGQI
-108 IALLYWAGVVFCLM
+108 IALLYWAGFIFCLM

-140 LQQGRYTLIIVPS
+140 LQQGRYTLILVPS

-173 YPDEILTHEMM
+173 HPDEILTHEMM

-230 TLGIDATKYQLLLV
+230 TQGVNATKYQLLLV

-322 QQDMRRFFK
+322 QQDMKSFFK
-331 MELEKYMRE
+331 TELDSYMKKVE
-340 KMGITTPSD
+340 PQTAFEPD
-349 EDKNNFLEKETNKQM
+349 EIIAFMKKNTEPKDLFI
-364 LLVNALGQI
+364 NAKGDV
-373 LLNNKFTSYGDL
+373 LLNNDFANYKEKEQFLGKLQDL
-385 PEKLK
+385 FEKSK
-390 HIFETPS
+390 
-397 ARAGKPVAFYSMID
+397 KPVS
-411 RGVPSKA
+411 
-418 LANILSIVNRAF
+418 
-430 LKQQEKSGTSNVP
+430 
-443 ILFYEDNA
+443 
-451 HDKGQNGK
+451 
-459 KYWINPN
+459 
-466 YVYFSFN
+466 
-473 GKKLSIEEFILLKEQ
+473 
-488 AVRGATNRSEL
+488 
-499 NDAKGEVIEVIPYF
+499 
-513 KRKDG
+513 
-518 NVVPNDAFYFELAAK
+518 FYFLIDINTPEEATEAVLHLVKEAFDKRQKVVGADKAPFLLFEDARNNKNFPGKGREKKQDVAYYTVDGKQVSPKAYEELKKNFKQIKPRKSDLVDIKGKVVEIHTYMK
-533 LDDSLTMS
+533 LEDGSTIPSPALYAEISEDDGTA
-541 SLDLHTEVQDDIST
+541 
-555 DYPVLISY
+555 YPVLISY

-592 KGKEK
+592 KEKEK

-623 EKGLSCVIKNKV
+623 GKGLSCTIKNKV
-635 PDGVK
+635 PDGIK

>member
-40 LGGIGICMLLPVIKI
+40 LVGIATCMLLPAIKI

-74 AGEETVAIH
+74 AGEETVVTY
-83 LPDNNS
+83 LSDNNPE
-89 GVDIT
+89 VNMIPVVT
-94 PVTGPARMIDWGQI
+94 PAKMIDWGQI
-108 IALLYWAGVVFCLM
+108 IALLYWAGFIFCLM

-140 LQQGRYTLIIVPS
+140 LQQGRYTLILVPS

-173 YPDEILTHEMM
+173 HPDEILTHEMM

-230 TLGIDATKYQLLLV
+230 TQGVDATKYQLLLV

-322 QQDMRRFFK
+322 QQDMKSFFK
-331 MELEKYMRE
+331 TELDSYIKKVEPQTAFE
-340 KMGITTPSD
+340 PD
-349 EDKNNFLEKETNKQM
+349 EIIAFMKKNTEPKDLFI
-364 LLVNALGQI
+364 NAKGDV
-373 LLNNKFTSYGDL
+373 LLNNDFANYKEKEQFLGKLQDLFEKSKKPVSFYFLIDINTPEEATEAVLHLVKEAFDKRQKVVGADKAPFLLFEDARNNKNFPRKVSMAQSSKKGTVYIIQNKKVVGVINGDVADYKL
-385 PEKLK
+385 PDFSKDMVT
-390 HIFETPS
+390 IQP
-397 ARAGKPVAFYSMID
+397 AGKDVSSSRLNSVKDMIEKNGFSCQINTSVFKNGDALPPPPPPPSPDAYVAFNY
-411 RGVPSKA
+411 K
-418 LANILSIVNRAF
+418 
-430 LKQQEKSGTSNVP
+430 
-443 ILFYEDNA
+443 
-451 HDKGQNGK
+451 NG
-459 KYWINPN
+459 
-466 YVYFSFN
+466 
-473 GKKLSIEEFILLKEQ
+473 GKEQ
-488 AVRGATNRSEL
+488 GLIVYERYLKNTNEI
-499 NDAKGEVIEVIPYF
+499 D
-513 KRKDG
+513 KRF
-518 NVVPNDAFYFELAAK
+518 NSIYN
-533 LDDSLTMS
+533 
-541 SLDLHTEVQDDIST
+541 DDISSVT
-555 DYPVLISY
+555 I
-563 RTASFESGVYEATL
+563 TVY
-577 SKKMENVKATAERIS
+577 KKA
-592 KGKEK
+592 
-597 VEELTVLP
+597 
-605 ANKDVPLSY
+605 
-614 LEAVKQVLE
+614 
-623 EKGLSCVIKNKV
+623 
-635 PDGVK
+635 PDGMLDGVEKYLKDKIKYDVEYIVKRE

>member
-40 LGGIGICMLLPVIKI
+40 LVGIATCMLLPAIKI

-74 AGEETVAIH
+74 AGEETVVTY
-83 LPDNNS
+83 LSDNNPE
-89 GVDIT
+89 VNMIPVVT
-94 PVTGPARMIDWGQI
+94 PAKMIDWGQI
-108 IALLYWAGVVFCLM
+108 IALLYWAGFIFCLM

-140 LQQGRYTLIIVPS
+140 LQQGRYTLILVPS

-173 YPDEILTHEMM
+173 HPDEILTHEMM

-230 TLGIDATKYQLLLV
+230 TQGVDATKYQLLLV

-322 QQDMRRFFK
+322 QQDMKSFFK
-331 MELEKYMRE
+331 TELDSYMKKVE
-340 KMGITTPSD
+340 PQTAFEPD
-349 EDKNNFLEKETNKQM
+349 EIIAFMKKNTEPKDLFI
-364 LLVNALGQI
+364 NAKGDV
-373 LLNNKFTSYGDL
+373 LLNNDFANYKEKEQFLGKLQDL
-385 PEKLK
+385 FEKSK
-390 HIFETPS
+390 
-397 ARAGKPVAFYSMID
+397 KPVSFYFLIDINTPEEATEAVLHLVKEAFDKRQKVVGADKAPFLLFEDARNNKNFPRKVSMAQSSKKGTVYIIQNKKVV
-411 RGVPSKA
+411 GVINGDVADYKLPDFSKDMVTIQPTGKDVSSSQLNSVKDMIEKNGFSCQINTSVFKNGDALPPPPPPPSPDA
-418 LANILSIVNRAF
+418 YVAF
-430 LKQQEKSGTSNVP
+430 NYK
-443 ILFYEDNA
+443 
-451 HDKGQNGK
+451 NG
-459 KYWINPN
+459 
-466 YVYFSFN
+466 
-473 GKKLSIEEFILLKEQ
+473 GKEQ
-488 AVRGATNRSEL
+488 GLIVYERYLKNTNEI
-499 NDAKGEVIEVIPYF
+499 D
-513 KRKDG
+513 KRF
-518 NVVPNDAFYFELAAK
+518 NSIYN
-533 LDDSLTMS
+533 
-541 SLDLHTEVQDDIST
+541 DDISSVT
-555 DYPVLISY
+555 I
-563 RTASFESGVYEATL
+563 TVY
-577 SKKMENVKATAERIS
+577 KKA
-592 KGKEK
+592 
-597 VEELTVLP
+597 
-605 ANKDVPLSY
+605 
-614 LEAVKQVLE
+614 
-623 EKGLSCVIKNKV
+623 
-635 PDGVK
+635 PDGMLDGVEKYLKDKIKYDVEYIVKRE

>member
-1 MGALLLYILKSTICL
+1 MEVFLLYILKSGICL
-16 ILFYLGFKALL
+16 AVFYVCFKALF
-27 SNDTFFRFNRWVL
+27 SNDTFFRFNRRIL
-40 LGGIGICMLLPVIKI
+40 LVGTGICMLLPLCRIK
-55 QTSEPLL
+55 TSQPLPFSYTTSQWEMVFHEEEVNL
-62 IQQPIIHLEKMI
+62 LPAPDKEEVLTGMTGQKETSVPWVGIIGIVYFIGCCICLVT
-74 AGEETVAIH
+74 TV
-83 LPDNNS
+83 
-89 GVDIT
+89 
-94 PVTGPARMIDWGQI
+94 
-108 IALLYWAGVVFCLM
+108 
-122 TTLLSFRK
+122 LSFRK
-130 MFVLIRSGRK
+130 MYQLSRSGRK
-140 LQQGRYTLIIVPS
+140 LQQGKYTLILLPGS
-153 CVSPFSWGRYIILSE
+153 LSPFSWGRYIFLSE
-168 EDYEK
+168 DDYRDH
-173 YPDEILTHEMM
+173 PDEILTHEKM
-184 HLKSHHS
+184 HLRHNHS
-191 IDLLFMECILWL
+191 VDLAYMEMILLLQWL
-203 HWFNPAIWLLKRELK
+203 NPAVWLLKRELR

-230 TLGIDATKYQLLLV
+230 NQGIDATKYQLLLV

-322 QQDMRRFFK
+322 QQDMKSFFK
-331 MELEKYMRE
+331 TELEKYMRE
-340 KMGITTPSD
+340 KVGVTTPSN
-349 EDKNNFLEKETNKQM
+349 EDKEKFLEKETNKQV

-373 LLNNKFTSYGDL
+373 LLNNEFVSYNDL

-390 HIFETPS
+390 QIFETSS
-397 ARAGKPVAFYSMID
+397 ARSVKPVAFYSMID
-411 RGVPSKA
+411 RGVPPKA
-418 LANILSIVNRAF
+418 SANILSIVNSIF
-430 LKQQEKSGTSNVP
+430 LKQQEKSGVSNVP

-451 HDKGQNGK
+451 RNKDQSGNN
-459 KYWINPN
+459 YWINPN
-466 YVYFSFN
+466 YVYFSIN
-473 GKKLSIEEFILLKEQ
+473 GKKLSLEEFILVKDQ
-488 AVRGATNRSEL
+488 AVRGTTKRSEL
-499 NDAKGEVIEVIPYF
+499 NDAKGKVIEVIPYF

-518 NVVPNDAFYFELAAK
+518 KVTPDNAYYFELPAK

-541 SLDLHTEVQDDIST
+541 YTEKKNNGST
-555 DYPVLISY
+555 AYPVLISY

-623 EKGLSCVIKNKV
+623 GKGLSCTIKNKV
-635 PDGVK
+635 PDGIK

>member
-40 LGGIGICMLLPVIKI
+40 LVGIATCMLLPAIKI

-74 AGEETVAIH
+74 AGEETVVTY
-83 LPDNNS
+83 LSDNNPE
-89 GVDIT
+89 VNMIPVVT
-94 PVTGPARMIDWGQI
+94 PAKMIDWGQI
-108 IALLYWAGVVFCLM
+108 IALLYWAGFIFCLM

-140 LQQGRYTLIIVPS
+140 LQQGRYTLILVPS

-173 YPDEILTHEMM
+173 HPDEILTHEMM

-230 TLGIDATKYQLLLV
+230 TQGVDATKYQLLLV

-322 QQDMRRFFK
+322 QQDMKSFFK
-331 MELEKYMRE
+331 TELESYIKKVDPQTRFE
-340 KMGITTPSD
+340 PD
-349 EDKNNFLEKETNKQM
+349 EIIAFMKKNTEPKDLFI
-364 LLVNALGQI
+364 NAKGDV
-373 LLNNKFTSYGDL
+373 LLNNDFANYKEKEQFLGKLQDLFEKSKKPVSFYFLIDINTPEEATEAVLHLVKEAFDKRQKVVGADKAPFLLFEDARNNKNFPGKVSMAQSSKKGTVYIIQNKKVVGVINGDVADYKL
-385 PEKLK
+385 PDFSKDMVT
-390 HIFETPS
+390 IQP
-397 ARAGKPVAFYSMID
+397 AGKDVSSSRLNSVKDMIEKNGFSCQINTSVFKNGDALPPPPPPSPDAYVAFNY
-411 RGVPSKA
+411 K
-418 LANILSIVNRAF
+418 
-430 LKQQEKSGTSNVP
+430 
-443 ILFYEDNA
+443 
-451 HDKGQNGK
+451 NG
-459 KYWINPN
+459 
-466 YVYFSFN
+466 
-473 GKKLSIEEFILLKEQ
+473 GKEQ
-488 AVRGATNRSEL
+488 GLIVYERYLKNTNEI
-499 NDAKGEVIEVIPYF
+499 D
-513 KRKDG
+513 KRF
-518 NVVPNDAFYFELAAK
+518 NSIYN
-533 LDDSLTMS
+533 
-541 SLDLHTEVQDDIST
+541 DDISSVT
-555 DYPVLISY
+555 I
-563 RTASFESGVYEATL
+563 TVY
-577 SKKMENVKATAERIS
+577 KKA
-592 KGKEK
+592 
-597 VEELTVLP
+597 
-605 ANKDVPLSY
+605 
-614 LEAVKQVLE
+614 
-623 EKGLSCVIKNKV
+623 
-635 PDGVK
+635 PDGRWYA

>member
-40 LGGIGICMLLPVIKI
+40 LVGIATCMLLPAIKI

-74 AGEETVAIH
+74 AGEETVVTY
-83 LPDNNS
+83 LSDNNPE
-89 GVDIT
+89 VDMIPVVT
-94 PVTGPARMIDWGQI
+94 PAKMIDWGQI
-108 IALLYWAGVVFCLM
+108 IALLYWVGFIFCLM

-140 LQQGRYTLIIVPS
+140 LQQGRYTLILVPS

-173 YPDEILTHEMM
+173 HPDEILTHEMM

-230 TLGIDATKYQLLLV
+230 TQGVDATKYQLLLV

-322 QQDMRRFFK
+322 QQDMKSFFK
-331 MELEKYMRE
+331 TELDSYMKKVE
-340 KMGITTPSD
+340 PQAAFEPD
-349 EDKNNFLEKETNKQM
+349 EIIAFMKKNTEPKDLFI
-364 LLVNALGQI
+364 NAKGDV
-373 LLNNKFTSYGDL
+373 LLNNDFANYKEKEQFLGKLQDL
-385 PEKLK
+385 FEKSK
-390 HIFETPS
+390 
-397 ARAGKPVAFYSMID
+397 KPVS
-411 RGVPSKA
+411 
-418 LANILSIVNRAF
+418 
-430 LKQQEKSGTSNVP
+430 
-443 ILFYEDNA
+443 
-451 HDKGQNGK
+451 
-459 KYWINPN
+459 
-466 YVYFSFN
+466 
-473 GKKLSIEEFILLKEQ
+473 
-488 AVRGATNRSEL
+488 
-499 NDAKGEVIEVIPYF
+499 
-513 KRKDG
+513 
-518 NVVPNDAFYFELAAK
+518 FYFLIDINTPEEATEAVLHLVKEAFDKRQKVVGADKAPFLLFEDARNNKNFPGKGREKKQDVAYYTVDGKQVSPKAYEELKKNFKQIKPRKSDLVDIKGKVVEIHTYMK
-533 LDDSLTMS
+533 LEDGSTIPSPALYAEISEDDGTA
-541 SLDLHTEVQDDIST
+541 
-555 DYPVLISY
+555 YPVLISY

-592 KGKEK
+592 KEKEK

-623 EKGLSCVIKNKV
+623 GKGLSCTIKNKV
-635 PDGVK
+635 PDGIK

>member
-40 LGGIGICMLLPVIKI
+40 LVGIATCMLLPAIKI

-74 AGEETVAIH
+74 AGEETVVTY
-83 LPDNNS
+83 LSDNNPE
-89 GVDIT
+89 VNMIPVVT
-94 PVTGPARMIDWGQI
+94 PAKMIDWGQI
-108 IALLYWAGVVFCLM
+108 IALLYWAGFIFCLM

-140 LQQGRYTLIIVPS
+140 LQQGRYTLILVPS

-173 YPDEILTHEMM
+173 HPDEILTHEMM

-230 TLGIDATKYQLLLV
+230 TQGVDATKYQLLLV

-322 QQDMRRFFK
+322 QQDMKSLFK
-331 MELEKYMRE
+331 TELDSYMKKVE
-340 KMGITTPSD
+340 PQTAFEPD
-349 EDKNNFLEKETNKQM
+349 EIIAFMKKNTEPKDLFI
-364 LLVNALGQI
+364 NAKGDV
-373 LLNNKFTSYGDL
+373 LLNNDFANYKEKEQFLGKLQDLFEKSKKPVSFYFLIDINTPEEATEAVLHLVKEAFDKRQKVVGADKAPFLLFEDARNNKNFPRKVSMAQSSKKGTVYIIQNKKVVGVINGDVADYKL
-385 PEKLK
+385 PDFSKDMVT
-390 HIFETPS
+390 IQP
-397 ARAGKPVAFYSMID
+397 AGKDVSSSRLNSVKDMIEKNGFSCQINTSVFKNGDALPPPPPPPSPDAYVAFNY
-411 RGVPSKA
+411 K
-418 LANILSIVNRAF
+418 
-430 LKQQEKSGTSNVP
+430 
-443 ILFYEDNA
+443 
-451 HDKGQNGK
+451 NG
-459 KYWINPN
+459 
-466 YVYFSFN
+466 
-473 GKKLSIEEFILLKEQ
+473 GKEQ
-488 AVRGATNRSEL
+488 GLIVYERYLKNTNEI
-499 NDAKGEVIEVIPYF
+499 D
-513 KRKDG
+513 KRF
-518 NVVPNDAFYFELAAK
+518 NSIYN
-533 LDDSLTMS
+533 
-541 SLDLHTEVQDDIST
+541 DDISSVT
-555 DYPVLISY
+555 I
-563 RTASFESGVYEATL
+563 TVY
-577 SKKMENVKATAERIS
+577 KKA
-592 KGKEK
+592 
-597 VEELTVLP
+597 
-605 ANKDVPLSY
+605 
-614 LEAVKQVLE
+614 
-623 EKGLSCVIKNKV
+623 
-635 PDGVK
+635 PDGMLDGVEKYLKDKIKYDVEYIVKRE

>member
-40 LGGIGICMLLPVIKI
+40 LVGIATCMLLPAIKI

-74 AGEETVAIH
+74 AGEETVVTY
-83 LPDNNS
+83 LSDNNPE
-89 GVDIT
+89 VDMT
-94 PVTGPARMIDWGQI
+94 PVVTPAKMIDWGQI
-108 IALLYWAGVVFCLM
+108 IALLYWAGFIFCLM

-130 MFVLIRSGRK
+130 MFVLIWSGRK
-140 LQQGRYTLIIVPS
+140 LQQGRYTLILVPS

-173 YPDEILTHEMM
+173 HPDEILTHEMM

-230 TLGIDATKYQLLLV
+230 TQGVDATKYQLLLV

-252 YTLANSFNH
+252 YTLANSFNR

-322 QQDMRRFFK
+322 QQDMKSFFK
-331 MELEKYMRE
+331 TELDSYMKKVE
-340 KMGITTPSD
+340 PQTAFEPD
-349 EDKNNFLEKETNKQM
+349 EIIAFMKKNTEPKDLFI
-364 LLVNALGQI
+364 NAKGDV
-373 LLNNKFTSYGDL
+373 LLNNDFANYKEKEQFLGKLQDLFEKSKKPVSFYFLIDINTPEEATEAVLHLVKEAFDKRQKVVGADKAPFLLFEDARNNKNFPRKVSMAQSSKKGTVYIIQNKKVVGVINGDVADYKL
-385 PEKLK
+385 PDFSKDMVT
-390 HIFETPS
+390 IQP
-397 ARAGKPVAFYSMID
+397 AGKDVSSSRLNSVKDMIEKNGFSCQINTSVFKNGDALPPPPPPSPDAYVAFNY
-411 RGVPSKA
+411 K
-418 LANILSIVNRAF
+418 
-430 LKQQEKSGTSNVP
+430 
-443 ILFYEDNA
+443 
-451 HDKGQNGK
+451 NG
-459 KYWINPN
+459 
-466 YVYFSFN
+466 
-473 GKKLSIEEFILLKEQ
+473 GKEQ
-488 AVRGATNRSEL
+488 GLIVYERYLKNTNEI
-499 NDAKGEVIEVIPYF
+499 D
-513 KRKDG
+513 KRF
-518 NVVPNDAFYFELAAK
+518 NSIYN
-533 LDDSLTMS
+533 
-541 SLDLHTEVQDDIST
+541 DDISSVT
-555 DYPVLISY
+555 I
-563 RTASFESGVYEATL
+563 TVY
-577 SKKMENVKATAERIS
+577 KKA
-592 KGKEK
+592 
-597 VEELTVLP
+597 
-605 ANKDVPLSY
+605 
-614 LEAVKQVLE
+614 
-623 EKGLSCVIKNKV
+623 
-635 PDGVK
+635 PDGMLDGVEKYLKDKIKYDVEYIVKRE

>member
-40 LGGIGICMLLPVIKI
+40 LVGIATCMLLPAIKI

-74 AGEETVAIH
+74 AGEETVVTY
-83 LPDNNS
+83 LSDNNPE
-89 GVDIT
+89 VDMIPVVT
-94 PVTGPARMIDWGQI
+94 PAKMIDWGQI
-108 IALLYWAGVVFCLM
+108 IALLYWAGFIFCLM

-140 LQQGRYTLIIVPS
+140 LQQGRYTLILVPS

-191 IDLLFMECILWL
+191 IDLLFVECILWL

-230 TLGIDATKYQLLLV
+230 TQGVDATKYQLLLV

-322 QQDMRRFFK
+322 QQDMKSFFK
-331 MELEKYMRE
+331 TELDSYMKKVE
-340 KMGITTPSD
+340 PQTAFEPD
-349 EDKNNFLEKETNKQM
+349 EIIAFMKKNTEPKDLFI
-364 LLVNALGQI
+364 NAKGDV
-373 LLNNKFTSYGDL
+373 LLNNDFANYKEKEQFLGKLQDLFEKSKKPVSFYFLIDINTPEEATEAVLHLVKEAFDKRQKVVGADKAPFLLFEDARNNKNFPRKVSMAQSSKKGTVYIIQNKKVVGVINGDVADYKL
-385 PEKLK
+385 PDFSKDMVT
-390 HIFETPS
+390 IQP
-397 ARAGKPVAFYSMID
+397 AGKDVSSSRLNSVKDMIEKNGFSCQINTSVFKNGDALPPPPPPSPDAYVAFNY
-411 RGVPSKA
+411 K
-418 LANILSIVNRAF
+418 
-430 LKQQEKSGTSNVP
+430 
-443 ILFYEDNA
+443 
-451 HDKGQNGK
+451 NG
-459 KYWINPN
+459 
-466 YVYFSFN
+466 
-473 GKKLSIEEFILLKEQ
+473 GKEQ
-488 AVRGATNRSEL
+488 GLIVYERYLKNTNEI
-499 NDAKGEVIEVIPYF
+499 D
-513 KRKDG
+513 KRF
-518 NVVPNDAFYFELAAK
+518 NSIYN
-533 LDDSLTMS
+533 
-541 SLDLHTEVQDDIST
+541 DDISSVT
-555 DYPVLISY
+555 I
-563 RTASFESGVYEATL
+563 TVY
-577 SKKMENVKATAERIS
+577 KKA
-592 KGKEK
+592 
-597 VEELTVLP
+597 
-605 ANKDVPLSY
+605 
-614 LEAVKQVLE
+614 
-623 EKGLSCVIKNKV
+623 
-635 PDGVK
+635 PDGMLDGVEKYLKDKIKYDVEYIVKRE

>member
-40 LGGIGICMLLPVIKI
+40 LVGIATCMLLPAIKI

-74 AGEETVAIH
+74 AGEETVVTY
-83 LPDNNS
+83 LSDNNPE
-89 GVDIT
+89 VDMIPVVT
-94 PVTGPARMIDWGQI
+94 PAKMIDWGQI
-108 IALLYWAGVVFCLM
+108 IALLYWAGFIFCLM

-140 LQQGRYTLIIVPS
+140 LQQGRYTLILVPS

-191 IDLLFMECILWL
+191 IDLLFVECILWL

-230 TLGIDATKYQLLLV
+230 TQGVDATKYQLLLV

-322 QQDMRRFFK
+322 QQDMKSFFK
-331 MELEKYMRE
+331 TELESYIKKVDPQTRFE
-340 KMGITTPSD
+340 PD
-349 EDKNNFLEKETNKQM
+349 EIIAFMKKNTEPKDLFI
-364 LLVNALGQI
+364 NAKGDV
-373 LLNNKFTSYGDL
+373 LLNNDFANYKEKEQFLGKLQDL
-385 PEKLK
+385 FEKSK
-390 HIFETPS
+390 
-397 ARAGKPVAFYSMID
+397 KPVS
-411 RGVPSKA
+411 
-418 LANILSIVNRAF
+418 
-430 LKQQEKSGTSNVP
+430 
-443 ILFYEDNA
+443 
-451 HDKGQNGK
+451 
-459 KYWINPN
+459 
-466 YVYFSFN
+466 
-473 GKKLSIEEFILLKEQ
+473 
-488 AVRGATNRSEL
+488 
-499 NDAKGEVIEVIPYF
+499 
-513 KRKDG
+513 
-518 NVVPNDAFYFELAAK
+518 FYFLIDINTPEEATEAVLHLVKEAFDKRQKVVGADKAPFLLFEDARNNKNFPGKGREKKQDVVYYTVDGKQVSPKAYEELKKNFKQIKPRKSDLVDIKGKVVEIHTYMK
-533 LDDSLTMS
+533 LEDGSTIPSPALYAEISEDDGTA
-541 SLDLHTEVQDDIST
+541 
-555 DYPVLISY
+555 YPVLISY

-592 KGKEK
+592 KEKEK

-623 EKGLSCVIKNKV
+623 GKGLSCTIKNKV
-635 PDGVK
+635 PDGIK

>member
-40 LGGIGICMLLPVIKI
+40 LVGIATCMLLPAIKI

-74 AGEETVAIH
+74 AGEETVVTY
-83 LPDNNS
+83 LSDNNPE
-89 GVDIT
+89 VNMIPVVT
-94 PVTGPARMIDWGQI
+94 PAKMIDWGQI
-108 IALLYWAGVVFCLM
+108 IALLYWAGFIFCLM

-140 LQQGRYTLIIVPS
+140 LQQGRYTLILVPS

-230 TLGIDATKYQLLLV
+230 TLGVDATKYQLLLV

-322 QQDMRRFFK
+322 QQDMKSFFK
-331 MELEKYMRE
+331 TELDSYMKKVE
-340 KMGITTPSD
+340 PQTAFEPD
-349 EDKNNFLEKETNKQM
+349 EIIAFMKKNTEPKDLFI
-364 LLVNALGQI
+364 NAKGDV
-373 LLNNKFTSYGDL
+373 LLNNDFANYKEKEQFLGKLQDLFEKSKKPVSFYFLIDINTPEEATEAVLHLVKEAFDKRQKVVGADKAPFLLFEDARNNKNFPRKVSMAQSSKKGTVYIIQNKKVVGVINGDVADYKL
-385 PEKLK
+385 PDFSKDMVT
-390 HIFETPS
+390 IQP
-397 ARAGKPVAFYSMID
+397 AGKDVSSSRLNSVKDMIEKNGFSCQINTSVFKNGDALPPPPPPPSPDAYVAFNY
-411 RGVPSKA
+411 K
-418 LANILSIVNRAF
+418 
-430 LKQQEKSGTSNVP
+430 
-443 ILFYEDNA
+443 
-451 HDKGQNGK
+451 NG
-459 KYWINPN
+459 
-466 YVYFSFN
+466 
-473 GKKLSIEEFILLKEQ
+473 GKEQ
-488 AVRGATNRSEL
+488 GLIVYERYLKNTNEI
-499 NDAKGEVIEVIPYF
+499 D
-513 KRKDG
+513 KRF
-518 NVVPNDAFYFELAAK
+518 NSIYN
-533 LDDSLTMS
+533 
-541 SLDLHTEVQDDIST
+541 DDISSVT
-555 DYPVLISY
+555 I
-563 RTASFESGVYEATL
+563 TVY
-577 SKKMENVKATAERIS
+577 KKA
-592 KGKEK
+592 
-597 VEELTVLP
+597 
-605 ANKDVPLSY
+605 
-614 LEAVKQVLE
+614 
-623 EKGLSCVIKNKV
+623 
-635 PDGVK
+635 PDGMLDGVEKYLKDKIKYDVEYIVKRE

>member
-40 LGGIGICMLLPVIKI
+40 LVGIATCMLLPAIKI

-74 AGEETVAIH
+74 AGEETVVTY
-83 LPDNNS
+83 LSDNNPE
-89 GVDIT
+89 VNMIPVVT
-94 PVTGPARMIDWGQI
+94 PAKMIDWGQI
-108 IALLYWAGVVFCLM
+108 IALLYWAGFIFCLM

-140 LQQGRYTLIIVPS
+140 LQQGRYTLILVPS

-191 IDLLFMECILWL
+191 IDLLFVECILWL

-230 TLGIDATKYQLLLV
+230 TQGVDATKYQLLLV

-322 QQDMRRFFK
+322 QQDMKSFFK
-331 MELEKYMRE
+331 TELDSYMKKVE
-340 KMGITTPSD
+340 PQTAFEPD
-349 EDKNNFLEKETNKQM
+349 EIIAFMKKNTEPKDLFI
-364 LLVNALGQI
+364 NAKGDV
-373 LLNNKFTSYGDL
+373 LLNNDFANYKEKEQFLGKLQDLFEKSKKPVSFYFLIDINTPEEATEAVLHLVKEAFDKRQKVVGADKAPFLLFEDARNNKNFPRKVSMAQSSKKGTVYIIQNKKVVGVINGDVADYKL
-385 PEKLK
+385 PDFSKDMVT
-390 HIFETPS
+390 IQP
-397 ARAGKPVAFYSMID
+397 AGKDVSSSRLNSVKDMIEKNGFSCQINTSVFKNGDALPPPPPPPSPDAYVAFNY
-411 RGVPSKA
+411 K
-418 LANILSIVNRAF
+418 
-430 LKQQEKSGTSNVP
+430 
-443 ILFYEDNA
+443 
-451 HDKGQNGK
+451 NG
-459 KYWINPN
+459 
-466 YVYFSFN
+466 
-473 GKKLSIEEFILLKEQ
+473 GKEQ
-488 AVRGATNRSEL
+488 GLIVYERYLKNTNEI
-499 NDAKGEVIEVIPYF
+499 D
-513 KRKDG
+513 KRF
-518 NVVPNDAFYFELAAK
+518 NSIYN
-533 LDDSLTMS
+533 
-541 SLDLHTEVQDDIST
+541 DDISSVT
-555 DYPVLISY
+555 I
-563 RTASFESGVYEATL
+563 TVY
-577 SKKMENVKATAERIS
+577 KKA
-592 KGKEK
+592 
-597 VEELTVLP
+597 
-605 ANKDVPLSY
+605 
-614 LEAVKQVLE
+614 
-623 EKGLSCVIKNKV
+623 
-635 PDGVK
+635 PDGMLDGVEKYLKDKIKYDVEYIVKRE

>member
-94 PVTGPARMIDWGQI
+94 PVTGPVRMIDWGQI

-230 TLGIDATKYQLLLV
+230 TQGVDATKYQLLLV

-322 QQDMRRFFK
+322 QQDMKSFFK
-331 MELEKYMRE
+331 TELDSYMKKVEPQTRFE
-340 KMGITTPSD
+340 PD
-349 EDKNNFLEKETNKQM
+349 EIIAFMKKNTEPKDLFI
-364 LLVNALGQI
+364 NAKGDV
-373 LLNNKFTSYGDL
+373 LLNNDFANYKEKEQFLTKLQDLFEKSKKPVSFYFLIDINTPEEATEAVLHLVKEAFDKRQKVVGVDKAPFLLFEDARNNKNFPGKVSMAQSSKKGTVYIIQNKKVVGAINGDVADYKL
-385 PEKLK
+385 PDFSKDMVT
-390 HIFETPS
+390 IQP
-397 ARAGKPVAFYSMID
+397 AGKDVSSSRLNSVKDMIEKNGFSCQINTSVFKNGDALPPPPPPNPDAYVAFNY
-411 RGVPSKA
+411 K
-418 LANILSIVNRAF
+418 
-430 LKQQEKSGTSNVP
+430 
-443 ILFYEDNA
+443 
-451 HDKGQNGK
+451 NG
-459 KYWINPN
+459 
-466 YVYFSFN
+466 
-473 GKKLSIEEFILLKEQ
+473 GKEQ
-488 AVRGATNRSEL
+488 GLIVYERYLKNTNEI
-499 NDAKGEVIEVIPYF
+499 D
-513 KRKDG
+513 KRF
-518 NVVPNDAFYFELAAK
+518 NSIYN
-533 LDDSLTMS
+533 
-541 SLDLHTEVQDDIST
+541 DDISSVT
-555 DYPVLISY
+555 I
-563 RTASFESGVYEATL
+563 TIQ
-577 SKKMENVKATAERIS
+577 KKAPGDMLERVEKYLKERI
-592 KGKEK
+592 KYD
-597 VEELTVLP
+597 VEYIAKRE
-605 ANKDVPLSY
+605 
-614 LEAVKQVLE
+614 
-623 EKGLSCVIKNKV
+623 
-635 PDGVK
+635 

>member
-40 LGGIGICMLLPVIKI
+40 LVGIATCMLLPAIKI

-74 AGEETVAIH
+74 AGEETVVTY
-83 LPDNNS
+83 LSDNNPE
-89 GVDIT
+89 VNMIPVVT
-94 PVTGPARMIDWGQI
+94 PAKMIDWGQI
-108 IALLYWAGVVFCLM
+108 IALLYWAGFIFCLM

-140 LQQGRYTLIIVPS
+140 LQQGRYTLILVPS

-173 YPDEILTHEMM
+173 HPDEILTHEMM

-230 TLGIDATKYQLLLV
+230 TQGVDATKYQLLLV

-322 QQDMRRFFK
+322 QQDMKSFFK
-331 MELEKYMRE
+331 TELDSYMKKVE
-340 KMGITTPSD
+340 PQTAFEPD
-349 EDKNNFLEKETNKQM
+349 EIIAFMKKNTEPKDLFI
-364 LLVNALGQI
+364 NAKGDV
-373 LLNNKFTSYGDL
+373 LLNNDFANYKEKEQFLGKLQDLFEKSKKPVSFYFLIDINTPEEATEAVLHLVKEAFDKRQKVVGADKAPFLLFEDARNNKNFPRKVSMAQSSKKGTVYIIQNKKVVGVINGDVADYKL
-385 PEKLK
+385 PDFSKDMVT
-390 HIFETPS
+390 IQP
-397 ARAGKPVAFYSMID
+397 AGKDVSSSRLNSVKDMIEKNGFSCQINTSVFKNGDALPPPPPPPSPDAYVAF
-411 RGVPSKA
+411 
-418 LANILSIVNRAF
+418 
-430 LKQQEKSGTSNVP
+430 
-443 ILFYEDNA
+443 
-451 HDKGQNGK
+451 
-459 KYWINPN
+459 N
-466 YVYFSFN
+466 YKT
-473 GKKLSIEEFILLKEQ
+473 GGKEQ
-488 AVRGATNRSEL
+488 GLIVYERYLKNTNEI
-499 NDAKGEVIEVIPYF
+499 D
-513 KRKDG
+513 KRF
-518 NVVPNDAFYFELAAK
+518 NSIYN
-533 LDDSLTMS
+533 
-541 SLDLHTEVQDDIST
+541 DDISSVT
-555 DYPVLISY
+555 I
-563 RTASFESGVYEATL
+563 TVY
-577 SKKMENVKATAERIS
+577 KKA
-592 KGKEK
+592 
-597 VEELTVLP
+597 
-605 ANKDVPLSY
+605 
-614 LEAVKQVLE
+614 
-623 EKGLSCVIKNKV
+623 
-635 PDGVK
+635 PDGMLDGVEKYLKDKIKYDVEYIVKRE

>member
-40 LGGIGICMLLPVIKI
+40 LVGIATCMLLPAIKI

-74 AGEETVAIH
+74 AGEETVVTY
-83 LPDNNS
+83 LSDNNPE
-89 GVDIT
+89 VNMIPVVT
-94 PVTGPARMIDWGQI
+94 PAKMIDWGQI
-108 IALLYWAGVVFCLM
+108 IALLYWAGFIFCLM

-140 LQQGRYTLIIVPS
+140 LQQGRYTLILVPS

-173 YPDEILTHEMM
+173 HPDEILTHEMM

-230 TLGIDATKYQLLLV
+230 TQGVDATKYQLLLV

-322 QQDMRRFFK
+322 QQDMKSFFK
-331 MELEKYMRE
+331 TELESYIKKVDPQTRFE
-340 KMGITTPSD
+340 PD
-349 EDKNNFLEKETNKQM
+349 EIIAFMKKNTEPKDLFI
-364 LLVNALGQI
+364 NAKGDV
-373 LLNNKFTSYGDL
+373 LLNNDFANYKEKEQFLGKLQDLFEKSKKPVSFYFLIDINTPEEATEAVLHLVKEAFDKRQKVVGADKAPFLLFEDARNNKNFPGKVSMAQSSKKGTVYIIQNKKVVGVINGDVADYKL
-385 PEKLK
+385 PDFSKDMVT
-390 HIFETPS
+390 IQP
-397 ARAGKPVAFYSMID
+397 AGKDVSSSRLNSVKDMIEKNGFSCQINTSVFKNGDALPPPPPPPSPDAYVAFNY
-411 RGVPSKA
+411 K
-418 LANILSIVNRAF
+418 
-430 LKQQEKSGTSNVP
+430 
-443 ILFYEDNA
+443 
-451 HDKGQNGK
+451 NG
-459 KYWINPN
+459 
-466 YVYFSFN
+466 
-473 GKKLSIEEFILLKEQ
+473 GKEQ
-488 AVRGATNRSEL
+488 GLIVYERYLKNTNEI
-499 NDAKGEVIEVIPYF
+499 D
-513 KRKDG
+513 KRF
-518 NVVPNDAFYFELAAK
+518 NSIYN
-533 LDDSLTMS
+533 
-541 SLDLHTEVQDDIST
+541 DDISSVT
-555 DYPVLISY
+555 I
-563 RTASFESGVYEATL
+563 TVY
-577 SKKMENVKATAERIS
+577 KKA
-592 KGKEK
+592 
-597 VEELTVLP
+597 
-605 ANKDVPLSY
+605 
-614 LEAVKQVLE
+614 
-623 EKGLSCVIKNKV
+623 
-635 PDGVK
+635 PDGMLDGVEKYLKDKIKYDVEYIVKRE

>member
-40 LGGIGICMLLPVIKI
+40 LVGIATCMLLPAIKI

-74 AGEETVAIH
+74 AGEETVVTY
-83 LPDNNS
+83 LSDNNPE
-89 GVDIT
+89 VDMIPVVT
-94 PVTGPARMIDWGQI
+94 PAKMIDWGQI
-108 IALLYWAGVVFCLM
+108 IALLYWAGFIFCLM

-140 LQQGRYTLIIVPS
+140 LQQGRYTLILVPS

-168 EDYEK
+168 EDYVK
-173 YPDEILTHEMM
+173 HPDEILTHEMM

-230 TLGIDATKYQLLLV
+230 TQGVDATKYQLLLV

-322 QQDMRRFFK
+322 QQDMKSFFK
-331 MELEKYMRE
+331 TELDSYMKKVE
-340 KMGITTPSD
+340 PQTAFEPD
-349 EDKNNFLEKETNKQM
+349 EIIAFMKKNTEPKDLFI
-364 LLVNALGQI
+364 NAKGDV
-373 LLNNKFTSYGDL
+373 LLNNDFANYKEKEQFLGKLQDL
-385 PEKLK
+385 FEKSK
-390 HIFETPS
+390 
-397 ARAGKPVAFYSMID
+397 KPVS
-411 RGVPSKA
+411 
-418 LANILSIVNRAF
+418 
-430 LKQQEKSGTSNVP
+430 
-443 ILFYEDNA
+443 
-451 HDKGQNGK
+451 
-459 KYWINPN
+459 
-466 YVYFSFN
+466 
-473 GKKLSIEEFILLKEQ
+473 
-488 AVRGATNRSEL
+488 
-499 NDAKGEVIEVIPYF
+499 
-513 KRKDG
+513 
-518 NVVPNDAFYFELAAK
+518 FYFLIDINTPEEATEAVLHLVKEAFDKRQKVVGADKAPFLLFEDARNNKNFPGKGREKKQDVAYYTVDGKQVSPKAYEELKKNFKQIKPRKSDLVDIKGKVVEIHTYMK
-533 LDDSLTMS
+533 LEDGSTIPSPALYAEISEDDGTA
-541 SLDLHTEVQDDIST
+541 
-555 DYPVLISY
+555 YPVLISY

-592 KGKEK
+592 KEKEK

-623 EKGLSCVIKNKV
+623 GKGLSCTIKNKV
-635 PDGVK
+635 PDGIK